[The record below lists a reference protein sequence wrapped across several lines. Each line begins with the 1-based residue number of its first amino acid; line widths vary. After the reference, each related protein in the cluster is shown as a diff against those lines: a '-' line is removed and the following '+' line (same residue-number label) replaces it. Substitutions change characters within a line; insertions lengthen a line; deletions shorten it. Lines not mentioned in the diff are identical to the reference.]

1 MRITKVTTKTGD
13 QGDTALGDG
22 SRVSKDN
29 ARIQCLGSIDELNAS
44 IGLALVTS
52 TEDHVAD
59 LESIQNDLLNIG
71 GELSIPLV
79 EKPLLHDE
87 RVSFLEKRI
96 ELINKELPPLE
107 EFIIPGGSET
117 SARLHVARSICR
129 RAERNLVSLKNTEKL
144 SIDILKYINRLSDY
158 LFVLARL
165 VIDISGSKETQ
176 WDRRALLLLFVG
188 LFATITLKFIG

>member
-1 MRITKVTTKTGD
+1 M
-13 QGDTALGDG
+13 
-22 SRVSKDN
+22 
-29 ARIQCLGSIDELNAS
+29 NAS

-52 TEDHVAD
+52 TEDHAAE

-144 SIDILKYINRLSDY
+144 SSNIIKYINRLSDY

-165 VIDISGSKETQ
+165 VIDITGDKETQ
-176 WDRRALLLLFVG
+176 WDRSD
-188 LFATITLKFIG
+188 

>member
-144 SIDILKYINRLSDY
+144 STNILKYLNRLSDY

-165 VIDISGSKETQ
+165 VIDITGCKETQ
-176 WDRRALLLLFVG
+176 WDRSD
-188 LFATITLKFIG
+188 

>member
-13 QGDTALGDG
+13 QGDTTLGDG
-22 SRVSKDN
+22 SHVSKDN
-29 ARIQCLGSIDELNAS
+29 ARVHCLGSIDELNAS

-52 TEDHVAD
+52 TEDHAAE

-79 EKPLLHDE
+79 EKPLLHAD
-87 RVSFLEKRI
+87 RVDFLEKRI
-96 ELINKELPPLE
+96 ESINKQLLPLE
-107 EFIIPGGSET
+107 EFIIPGGNET
-117 SARLHVARSICR
+117 GARLHVARSICR

-144 SIDILKYINRLSDY
+144 STNILKYLNRLSDY

-165 VIDISGSKETQ
+165 VIDITGDKETQ
-176 WDRRALLLLFVG
+176 WDRSD
-188 LFATITLKFIG
+188 

>member
-59 LESIQNDLLNIG
+59 LESIQNDLFNIG

-79 EKPLLHDE
+79 EKPLLHED
-87 RVSFLEKRI
+87 RVDFLEKRI
-96 ELINKELPPLE
+96 KSMNKQLLPLE
-107 EFIIPGGSET
+107 EFIIPGYSET
-117 SARLHVARSICR
+117 DARLHLARSICR
-129 RAERNLVSLKNTEKL
+129 RAERDLVLLNNTEKL
-144 SIDILKYINRLSDY
+144 STVILKYINRLSDY

-165 VIDISGSKETQ
+165 IIDISGGKETQ
-176 WDRRALLLLFVG
+176 WDRSD
-188 LFATITLKFIG
+188 

>member
-44 IGLALVTS
+44 IGLALVAS
-52 TEDHVAD
+52 TKDHVAD

-71 GELSIPLV
+71 GELSIPSI
-79 EKPLLHDE
+79 EKPLLHPD
-87 RVSFLEKRI
+87 RVDFLEKRI
-96 ELINKELPPLE
+96 ESINKQLLPLE
-107 EFIIPGGSET
+107 EFIIPGGSEP

-144 SIDILKYINRLSDY
+144 STNILKYINRLSDY

-165 VIDISGSKETQ
+165 VIDISGNKETQ
-176 WDRRALLLLFVG
+176 WDRSN
-188 LFATITLKFIG
+188 

>member
-13 QGDTALGDG
+13 QGDTTLGAG

-52 TEDHVAD
+52 TEDHAAE

-79 EKPLLHDE
+79 EKPLLHAD
-87 RVSFLEKRI
+87 RVDFLEKRI
-96 ELINKELPPLE
+96 ESINKQLLPLE
-107 EFIIPGGSET
+107 EFIIPGGNET
-117 SARLHVARSICR
+117 GARLHVARSICR

-144 SIDILKYINRLSDY
+144 STNILKYLNRLSDY

-165 VIDISGSKETQ
+165 VIDITGDKETQ
-176 WDRRALLLLFVG
+176 WDRSD
-188 LFATITLKFIG
+188 

>member
-59 LESIQNDLLNIG
+59 LE
-71 GELSIPLV
+71 
-79 EKPLLHDE
+79 
-87 RVSFLEKRI
+87 
-96 ELINKELPPLE
+96 
-107 EFIIPGGSET
+107 
-117 SARLHVARSICR
+117 
-129 RAERNLVSLKNTEKL
+129 
-144 SIDILKYINRLSDY
+144 
-158 LFVLARL
+158 
-165 VIDISGSKETQ
+165 
-176 WDRRALLLLFVG
+176 
-188 LFATITLKFIG
+188 